1 MATEHNTASRIR
13 KSPLLA
19 QYREIS
25 KLVYFQPELY
35 SRGALKK
42 RHTTLFSSRI
52 DVTAESGRSASPAA
66 AWWNREQLPAVEG
79 LWALSLKS
87 ALPYLENQHWDLVPD
102 LPHPREARPAA
113 LTLDVQWWCD
123 FSEEVAAFPEPFPPS
138 PRTSSPDRFRLSYS
152 QQDLSAQTRPE
163 PQTPDRQLSS
173 HSRQSHDGKTAS
185 LQALTKRPRLS
196 LHSREE
202 AAPSAGASSGGGEEG
217 RKGGEAG
224 PVNRELLTDQ
234 VRVYDS
240 RVSQLE
246 EAENKEEVQ
255 NSVKAGGG
263 EGGGQRLQ
271 SCPMCLLEF
280 PVGFTQMDCDGHLAQ
295 CLSEM
300 NVDVTW

>member
-1 MATEHNTASRIR
+1 M
-13 KSPLLA
+13 
-19 QYREIS
+19 
-25 KLVYFQPELY
+25 
-35 SRGALKK
+35 
-42 RHTTLFSSRI
+42 
-52 DVTAESGRSASPAA
+52 
-66 AWWNREQLPAVEG
+66 
-79 LWALSLKS
+79 SL
-87 ALPYLENQHWDLVPD
+87 Q
-102 LPHPREARPAA
+102 RPAA

-123 FSEEVAAFPEPFPPS
+123 FSEEVTAFPEPFPPS
-138 PRTSSPDRFRLSYS
+138 PRTSSSPDPFRLSYS
-152 QQDLSAQTRPE
+152 QQDLSTQTRPE
-163 PQTPDRQLSS
+163 PQTADRQLSS

-185 LQALTKRPRLS
+185 LQALTKRPRPS

-255 NSVKAGGG
+255 NSVRAGGG

-280 PVGFTQMDCDGHLAQ
+280 PVG
-295 CLSEM
+295 
-300 NVDVTW
+300 